1 MKPFTQFILAICLL
15 ANSLNV
21 NGQQFLGNRIS
32 NFTSADALQ
41 LNPAASAISA
51 VSFDIKILSAGAY
64 VYNEYGYIINE
75 SILSAL
81 GKNNAVFVD
90 SITKYGNTV
99 DAAQNQTGFSKSLFY
114 DFANIQKPFNNVVQI
129 EIGGPSFSGRIGNFG
144 FGMFTNFKANFNSL
158 NADKILNYDTL
169 SELNHKQVYPIGA
182 MNVVSGAYSE
192 IGLNFSH
199 AFKTEREHKISL
211 GINAKLLLGHEA
223 VYIDNKTPT
232 TFYKNR
238 DSLWVQGGD
247 IELGFATGYDL
258 NKNYKAGIQGLG
270 FAFDLGMSYLF
281 PSNDNQ
287 KPYSVKLGVSL
298 LDIGFINFNK
308 NAEAHALQFTDVR
321 DFLNNA
327 YKGNTAQVSMART
340 ISYQGFDDSMYTL
353 QSNSFRIGSPTS
365 LHIQADFNVVRN
377 VFINVNF
384 TRRISLMA
392 RQFQRSNS
400 IILTPRVEYKWFEV
414 GTPLSLIEDQL
425 FGLGMYM
432 RFGPLTVGSEQ
443 LNAWLIKQ
451 STLQSGDVYLSL
463 RVFPFKTKKT
473 AHSRTNGRS
482 KTNDYGCYK
491 F

>member
-1 MKPFTQFILAICLL
+1 
-15 ANSLNV
+15 
-21 NGQQFLGNRIS
+21 
-32 NFTSADALQ
+32 
-41 LNPAASAISA
+41 
-51 VSFDIKILSAGAY
+51 
-64 VYNEYGYIINE
+64 
-75 SILSAL
+75 
-81 GKNNAVFVD
+81 
-90 SITKYGNTV
+90 
-99 DAAQNQTGFSKSLFY
+99 
-114 DFANIQKPFNNVVQI
+114 
-129 EIGGPSFSGRIGNFG
+129 
-144 FGMFTNFKANFNSL
+144 MFTYFKANFNSL

-308 NAEAHALQFTDVR
+308 KQLRLTHFNLQMSEI
-321 DFLNNA
+321 FLNNA

-340 ISYQGFDDSMYTL
+340 ISYQGFDDSMYT
-353 QSNSFRIGSPTS
+353 P
-365 LHIQADFNVVRN
+365 
-377 VFINVNF
+377 
-384 TRRISLMA
+384 
-392 RQFQRSNS
+392 S
-400 IILTPRVEYKWFEV
+400 I
-414 GTPLSLIEDQL
+414 
-425 FGLGMYM
+425 
-432 RFGPLTVGSEQ
+432 
-443 LNAWLIKQ
+443 
-451 STLQSGDVYLSL
+451 
-463 RVFPFKTKKT
+463 
-473 AHSRTNGRS
+473 
-482 KTNDYGCYK
+482 
-491 F
+491 